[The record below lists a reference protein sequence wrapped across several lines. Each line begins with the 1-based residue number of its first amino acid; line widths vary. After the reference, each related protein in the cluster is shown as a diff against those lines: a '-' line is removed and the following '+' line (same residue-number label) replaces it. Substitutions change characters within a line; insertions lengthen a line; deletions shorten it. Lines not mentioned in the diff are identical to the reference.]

1 MGNLLVHDEF
11 LDYKQF
17 MKPLNFDECKQ
28 LYYQISTLDKIYLGY
43 PYRVWL
49 QCCYKKYGSFI
60 TGNNSDYVEALV
72 DFSFVEYTVMNGFV
86 DGEEW
91 SLLPMMI
98 IYNMLESPKHRRI
111 IGSVLKDPKISDTF
125 KDNVNNYLLNIIV

>member
-1 MGNLLVHDEF
+1 MGNTTI
-11 LDYKQF
+11 YKQF
-17 MKPLNFDECKQ
+17 VKPLNFEECNE

-60 TGNNSDYVEALV
+60 NSDYVEALV

-86 DGEEW
+86 AGEEW
-91 SLLPMMI
+91 SILPMMI
-98 IYNMLESPKHRRI
+98 IYNMFSNTKHRKI
-111 IGSVLKDPKISDTF
+111 IDSVLKNPKISNTF
-125 KDNVNNYLLNIIV
+125 KETINNYLLDIIV